1 MVHRPNLQHSKIYQ
15 KRIYD
20 SVWNRKKKKQS
31 PRHLVQLS
39 IWTSG
44 VDILD
49 IETQLNSLKMKR
61 IQRLL
66 NPTNALWKNLTLY
79 QLNLV
84 LNYNQSLALFKE
96 KQILWSTSHK
106 HLQKQKNEDLLIKLL
121 NALAKFYQQLPCP
134 SYFYKRNFWRIYICK
149 STVQTDS
156 LFFIASHP
164 GMFQINLLLFIRD
177 LCRCLQPYL
186 LSCTTF
192 GKKLDFTNANH
203 KRIYK
208 FIMELIPNDSKHLLK
223 TETSQKKNL
232 F

>member
-1 MVHRPNLQHSKIYQ
+1 MILSETEK
-15 KRIYD
+15 
-20 SVWNRKKKKQS
+20 KKKKQS

-134 SYFYKRNFWRIYICK
+134 SYFYKRNF
-149 STVQTDS
+149 
-156 LFFIASHP
+156 
-164 GMFQINLLLFIRD
+164 
-177 LCRCLQPYL
+177 
-186 LSCTTF
+186 
-192 GKKLDFTNANH
+192 
-203 KRIYK
+203 
-208 FIMELIPNDSKHLLK
+208 
-223 TETSQKKNL
+223 
-232 F
+232 